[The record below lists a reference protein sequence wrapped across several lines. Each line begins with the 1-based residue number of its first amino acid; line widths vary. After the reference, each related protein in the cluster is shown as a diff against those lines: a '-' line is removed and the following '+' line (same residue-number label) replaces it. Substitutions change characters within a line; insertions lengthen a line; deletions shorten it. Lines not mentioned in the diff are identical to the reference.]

1 MSIFDNADE
10 KTKEK
15 LKEIMAKNAEEKP
28 KTEKKK
34 FYKNNN
40 FREGGFNLH
49 NLKIPDFVA
58 VDIETTGLSKVND
71 RITEIGAVKFV
82 DGKIAEEFSTLVNPG
97 IDIPAKITQLT
108 GIDNEKVAN
117 APKFSEVMP
126 QFLDFVGRLAIC
138 GHNVDFDIS
147 FLNAEI
153 KRSGGQEMTN
163 WNIDTLILSRII
175 LELEEGYALGKVA
188 RHLEISLENA
198 HRALDDAKASGL
210 IAVNLIPQI
219 KDMPILTRARIS
231 NNSVGFTKRIF
242 DRTLNNYTIPEKV
255 KYELVQDI
263 KPLSP
268 NKQNFE
274 LSSKKL
280 EEIWKKLPKAIENY
294 KFREEQ
300 FEYAQ
305 IVSDALNKK
314 QIAALEAGTGTGK
327 TLAYLLPAILM
338 SFGKNERIVIS
349 TNTKQLQNQLV
360 KQDLPLL
367 AKMFDKK
374 ISFSVL
380 KGKNNYICRKA
391 FENILD
397 GTTTGISP
405 KDKNT
410 LLPIIMWYEKTK
422 TGDIEEQNAFNRRS
436 AKQLWDKISCENKQC
451 TGCKFANY
459 CFLAKAR
466 KHAFASNIVVVNHAF
481 FYSDIIAGNDIIENT
496 AAIIFDEAH
505 RIEETGYYC
514 LQVDIDTN
522 RIGIAIEAF
531 QYIHTALYNLQKDL
545 TPKDQRDAGLFDEN
559 NEENATENPIS
570 QEFIDDNIKLRN
582 IIHNMRKAGEK
593 FLAQL
598 SDWIVKNNPEKSAG
612 QNSIITIG
620 YKNAPFAKFDG
631 LKGLL
636 YNIGE
641 FLEITRLIR
650 QKHTDLI
657 SQRNIAAEISA
668 AQNSAQQLSA
678 DLKYVCNAEIEGDI
692 FWIEGPANKKWVK
705 LTGTTTNIRD
715 FLEPFWKQYNRPV
728 IFTSATLSPQKNI
741 EYFAQRVGISN
752 FSPVLKEFASK
763 LQDSVKIFFAVPQEC
778 PEPGSGEHNCFIA
791 DTVRKL
797 RDKYQRNI
805 LVLFTNNENLE
816 MVFHKLNGA
825 DKNSKI
831 FAQGI
836 SGNNAWIS
844 QQMKE
849 NSGAILL
856 GSGSFWE
863 GVDMPGNECEIV
875 VISRLPFPVPTHP
888 LQKQLTQNTENDGKN
903 GFMDYSLP
911 ETLLKFRQG
920 IGRLIRREDD
930 YGALF
935 VLDNRIIT
943 KNYGK
948 KFANLIA
955 SELNKYDKVE
965 DTFEKLDKFFE
976 EYES

>member
-1 MSIFDNADE
+1 MSIFESADE

-15 LKEIMAKNAEEKP
+15 LKEILAKNNAEKP
-28 KTEKKK
+28 NSEKK
-34 FYKNNN
+34 FHDNQNYRKNY
-40 FREGGFNLH
+40 GNL

-58 VDIETTGLSKVND
+58 VDIETTGLSKTND
-71 RITEIGAVKFV
+71 RITEIGAVKFI
-82 DGKIAEEFSTLVNPG
+82 DGKITEEFTALVNPE
-97 IDIPAKITQLT
+97 INIPERITILT
-108 GIDNEKVAN
+108 GIDNEKVKDS
-117 APKFSEVMP
+117 PKFSEIMP
-126 QFLDFVGRLAIC
+126 EFLDFIGRLAIC

-153 KRSGGQEMTN
+153 KRNGGAEITN
-163 WNIDTLILSRII
+163 WNIDSLVLSRII

-188 RHLEISLENA
+188 RHLGISLENA

-210 IAVNLIPQI
+210 IAVKLIRQI

-231 NNSVGFTKRIF
+231 NNSIGFTKRLF
-242 DRTLNNYTIPEKV
+242 DRTLNNYKIPEKV
-255 KYELVQDI
+255 KYEQVQDI

-268 NKQNFE
+268 NRHRYE
-274 LSSKKL
+274 LTGKMLQKAFN
-280 EEIWKKLPKAIENY
+280 KLPQIIKNY
-294 KFREEQ
+294 KPRPEQ
-300 FEYAQ
+300 AEYAQ
-305 IVSDALNKK
+305 IVAHALNKNE
-314 QIAALEAGTGTGK
+314 ICALEAGTGTGK
-327 TLAYLLPAILM
+327 TIAYLLPAILT

-367 AKMFDKK
+367 AKIFDRK
-374 ISFSVL
+374 IAFSVL

-397 GTTTGISP
+397 GATAGISP
-405 KDKNT
+405 KDRNT
-410 LLPIIMWYEKTK
+410 LLPVIKWYEKTK
-422 TGDIEEQNAFNRRS
+422 TGDIDEQNAFNRRT
-436 AKQLWDKISCENKQC
+436 AKQLWDKISAENKQC
-451 TGCKFANY
+451 TGCEFAKY
-459 CFLAKAR
+459 CFLTKAR
-466 KHAFASNIVVVNHAF
+466 KYAFAANIVVVNHAF
-481 FYSDIIAGNDIIENT
+481 FYSDIIAGNEIIENT

-505 RIEETGYYC
+505 RIEETGYYS

-522 RIGIAIEAF
+522 RIGIAIDAF
-531 QYIHTALYNLQKDL
+531 QHIHTILYNLVKDL
-545 TPKDQRDAGLFDEN
+545 QPPQPQNSE
-559 NEENATENPIS
+559 NEEVADVPPPERS
-570 QEFIDDNIKLRN
+570 DELQELIDDNIKLKHSVYN
-582 IIHNMRKAGEK
+582 IRKAGEN
-593 FLAQL
+593 FLAQI
-598 SDWIVKNNPEKSAG
+598 SDWLVKNNPEKQAEN

-620 YKNAPFAKFDG
+620 YKNAPFARFDG
-631 LKGLL
+631 FKGLL
-636 YNIGE
+636 FNIGE
-641 FLEITRLIR
+641 FLATARLIR
-650 QKHTDLI
+650 QKHADFI
-657 SQRNIAAEISA
+657 SRRNIASEIASAEKT
-668 AQNSAQQLSA
+668 AQQLVA

-692 FWIEGPANKKWVK
+692 FWVEGPANKKWVK